1 MGHEIRMRFA
11 HIIFYVAKGDT
22 YFGYA
27 LCTMHFALEKTH
39 QRINFTKNR
48 NSKGLRFL
56 CFPNFTI

>member
-39 QRINFTKNR
+39 QRINFNKKTAVLFR
-48 NSKGLRFL
+48 SCGF
-56 CFPNFTI
+56 FVS